1 MLKDRVLF
9 QQVQQL
15 LEQETHQV
23 SKLLDLLKAETLALQ
38 NPDSAALAEVIK
50 HKALPLAALE
60 QSQRAR
66 YKLLSELQC
75 PADENGWNDLVT
87 QLDINAAEPS
97 PALSAVFDNL
107 LQTLTL
113 CRTANHVNEE
123 IVSRSQYSV
132 QHLLDI
138 MRGDIPNNKLYS
150 ATGNT
155 VTINDARPI
164 TAA

>member
-1 MLKDRVLF
+1 MLKDRALY

-15 LEQETHQV
+15 LEAEIQNV
-23 SKLLDLLKAETLALQ
+23 SDLHDLLTAETLALQ

-50 HKALPLAALE
+50 QKALPLAALE

-66 YKLLSELQC
+66 YKLLNEVQLFASE
-75 PADENGWNDLVT
+75 DSWHSLVA
-87 QLDINAAEPS
+87 QLDANAE
-97 PALSAVFDNL
+97 DNAHLLTPLLDTL
-107 LQTLTL
+107 LQTLAL
-113 CRTANHVNEE
+113 CRTANRINET

-138 MRGDIPNNKLYS
+138 LRGDIPNNKLYS

-155 VTINDARPI
+155 VTLSDAKPI